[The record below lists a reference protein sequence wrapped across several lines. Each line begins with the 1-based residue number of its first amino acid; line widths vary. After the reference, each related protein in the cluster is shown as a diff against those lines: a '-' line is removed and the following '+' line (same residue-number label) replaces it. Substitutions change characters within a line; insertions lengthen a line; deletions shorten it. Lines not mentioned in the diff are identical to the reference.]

1 MTKENFL
8 KAKEDYVGLL
18 MQGNSRQPNVY
29 IEGKDDYNFYYQFL
43 KQLNPNMIR
52 CYRKTN
58 VLKVAKLHEKIG
70 DFKCIFFVDKD
81 FDDNE
86 EITNV
91 FITDYYNYESHIFS
105 RNNISTYLES
115 KHSFSH
121 PDIATLTDFL
131 NSEPVLKMFH
141 TDYERIKLHDG
152 LAENKLIEGRL
163 NNIEVDENYNFECT
177 TLFTQ
182 GSLPLVETQPLEKIE
197 MYNGKHIGNL
207 VFGIFNNDWCENKF
221 DSDMKVK
228 DRKQLHNDMVIH
240 CDLPEYIN
248 NAINRVNEL

>member
-18 MQGNSRQPNVY
+18 MQGNFRQTNVY
-29 IEGKDDYNFYYQFL
+29 IEGKDDYNFYYQFFKDL
-43 KQLNPNMIR
+43 SPNIVK

-86 EITNV
+86 EIPNV
-91 FITDYYNYESHIFS
+91 FTTDYYNYESHIFS
-105 RNNISTYLES
+105 RINISNYLKN
-115 KHSFSH
+115 KHSLH
-121 PDIATLTDFL
+121 QTDINKLIDFL
-131 NSEPVLKMFH
+131 NSDAVLKMFH
-141 TDYERIKLHDG
+141 TEYERIKLHDG
-152 LAENKLIEGRL
+152 SVVNKLIDGRL
-163 NNIEVDENYNFECT
+163 NKIRIDENYCFEYT
-177 TLFTQ
+177 DLFTQ
-182 GSLPLVETQPLEKIE
+182 CSLPILETEIMEDIE

-207 VFGIFNNDWCENKF
+207 LFGIFQNNWYEKKF

-228 DRKQLHNDMVIH
+228 DRKQLHNDMIIH
-240 CDLPEYIN
+240 CDLPEYVN
-248 NAINRVNEL
+248 NAIHRVSKL